1 MAARF
6 TAVFIVLLVLASG
19 CASQKPMEKI
29 TIKAEDGTILTSNY
43 FNAENPTANVI
54 LLHMLGRNRND
65 WNDFAKEL
73 QKRDFAVL
81 AIDFRG
87 HGESAGELKTPL
99 DFQKFVL
106 DVKAAN
112 YFLNTEHQN
121 TKTYIVGASIGAN
134 AGLQFAATNSNA
146 NVTKLVLL
154 SPGLDYKG
162 IVTREFI
169 EKYNKELFIAA
180 ARDDVYAFNSA
191 QELGLR
197 AATPAGKRTL
207 EIVDGV
213 DHGTNLL
220 KDERFKKKLI
230 TWIETLN

>member
-1 MAARF
+1 MKYKLL
-6 TAVFIVLLVLASG
+6 ILVLAIIFVSG

-65 WNDFAKEL
+65 WNDFAKDL
-73 QKRDFAVL
+73 QERNFAVL

-112 YFLNTEHQN
+112 YFLNTEHPN
-121 TKTYIVGASIGAN
+121 TKMYIVGASIGAN
-134 AGLQFAATNSNA
+134 AGLQFAATNPNA

-162 IVTREFI
+162 LVTKEFI
-169 EKYNKELFIAA
+169 ETYNKELFIAA

-191 QELGLR
+191 QELGLS
-197 AATPAGKRTL
+197 AATPAGKRTF

-213 DHGTNLL
+213 DHGTNML
-220 KDERFKKKLI
+220 KDESFKLRVSQWLEK
-230 TWIETLN
+230 